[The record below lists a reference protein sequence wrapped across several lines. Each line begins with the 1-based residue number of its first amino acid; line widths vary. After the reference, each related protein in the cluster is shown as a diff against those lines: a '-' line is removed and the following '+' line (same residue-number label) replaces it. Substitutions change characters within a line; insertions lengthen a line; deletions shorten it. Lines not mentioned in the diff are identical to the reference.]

1 MCLTRLRFQSEI
13 LGEHWLWT
21 QTVCL
26 LRTSIEI
33 EDLPFVVTNGLLA
46 EIVHRSSSC
55 VFGSTSALLAK
66 ILHRQFH
73 TK

>member
-1 MCLTRLRFQSEI
+1 MFLTRLRFYSEI
-13 LGEHWLWT
+13 LSEHWLWT

-26 LRTSIEI
+26 LRMSIEI
-33 EDLPFVVTNGLLA
+33 EDLPFVATNG
-46 EIVHRSSSC
+46 
-55 VFGSTSALLAK
+55 LLAK